1 MRKGFT
7 LIELIFV
14 IIIIGI
20 LAGVAL
26 PKYKGMKEN
35 AEVTNVFKVVQ
46 DAVSS
51 VPPAY
56 LNLED
61 LNGTQANID
70 QIFEVKGSPYWST
83 AASFKKNGTTVNY
96 PAWVYNNPSRN
107 DLNATIG
114 IDNGSTPPQ
123 LYVEITVNN
132 DSNNIKY
139 QKLKRL
145 VVGSSGTFNGDYNA
159 TIDLQ

>member
-1 MRKGFT
+1 MRRKGFT

-20 LAGVAL
+20 LAGVAI

-56 LNLED
+56 LNLLD
-61 LNGTQANID
+61 LNGTDANITD
-70 QIFEVKGSPYWST
+70 IFEVKGSNQWAIKSY
-83 AASFKKNGTTVNY
+83 NGY
-96 PAWVYNNPSRN
+96 PSWDYNNSKG
-107 DLNATIG
+107 DLTAKIA
-114 IDNGSTPPQ
+114 IDHSSNPTR
-123 LYVEITVNN
+123 LHVEINVPN
-132 DSNNIKY
+132 DTTNLKF

-145 VVGSSGTFNGDYNA
+145 TGETDGTYEVDV
-159 TIDLQ
+159 DLE

>member
-1 MRKGFT
+1 MRRGFT

-46 DAVSS
+46 DAISS

-61 LNGTQANID
+61 LNGTEADITD
-70 QIFEVKGSPYWST
+70 IFEVKGSKFWSIDST
-83 AASFKKNGTTVNY
+83 GND
-96 PAWVYNNPSRN
+96 PAWKYRN
-107 DLNATIG
+107 DRGDLNATIT
-114 IDNGSTPPQ
+114 IYHDNPTVGNNQ
-123 LYVEITVNN
+123 LYVEITATPN
-132 DSNNIKY
+132 SLKA
-139 QKLKRL
+139 QKLKKL
-145 VVGSSGTFNGDYNA
+145 TGTDFNETTGKYSV
-159 TIDLQ
+159 TLDLE